1 MNPSADSPASKRTD
15 ILAPGAMT
23 DDRIQRRVF
32 TGGLLALVV
41 ASWSYL
47 VYQDWAMRHMD
58 LVDMAMPG
66 AGPWSSAD
74 FVLVFVMWAVMM
86 IAMMLPS
93 VLPTLRAYRAVVST
107 RDHQR
112 RPDALTAVFAAG
124 YVFTWTIF
132 SAIATLTQS
141 VLHAFTLVSPAMRAA
156 SPSIAGALLIAAG
169 VYQWTPSKRVCL
181 AQCASP
187 LQFLRR
193 HWRPGASGAWRMG
206 LVHGAYC
213 AGCCWMLM
221 ALLFVYG
228 MMNLGWIIAIAMYV
242 LSEKLL
248 PAQRWLPRLAGAL
261 LILWGGTV
269 LSIAWR

>member
-1 MNPSADSPASKRTD
+1 MNPSADSLASKRTD
-15 ILAPGAMT
+15 ILAPDAMT

-32 TGGLLALVV
+32 ASALLALVV

-66 AGPWSSAD
+66 AGPWSFAD
-74 FVLVFVMWAVMM
+74 FVLVFVMWALMM

-93 VLPTLRAYRAVVST
+93 VLPTLRSYRAVVSK
-107 RDHQR
+107 RDHR
-112 RPDALTAVFAAG
+112 AHPDALTAVFAAG
-124 YVFTWTIF
+124 YVFTWTIC
-132 SAIATLTQS
+132 SAIATVTQS
-141 VLHAFTLVSPAMRAA
+141 VLHAFSLVSPAMRAA

-169 VYQWTPSKRVCL
+169 IYQWTPSKRACL

-187 LQFLRR
+187 LQFLLR

-206 LVHGAYC
+206 IVHGAYC

-228 MMNLGWIIAIAMYV
+228 MMNLAWIIAIAIYV
-242 LSEKLL
+242 PSEKLL
-248 PAQRWLPRLAGAL
+248 PAQRWLPLVTGAL
-261 LILWGGTV
+261 LIFWGGTV

>member
-1 MNPSADSPASKRTD
+1 
-15 ILAPGAMT
+15 MT
-23 DDRIQRRVF
+23 DDRIQRCVF
-32 TGGLLALVV
+32 AGGLLVLVV

-66 AGPWSSAD
+66 TGPWSFAD

-107 RDHQR
+107 RDHER
-112 RPDALTAVFAAG
+112 RPDTLTAVFAAG

-132 SAIATLTQS
+132 SAMATLTQS
-141 VLHAFTLVSPAMRAA
+141 VLHTFTLVSPAMRAA

-169 VYQWTPSKRVCL
+169 VYQWTPSKRACL
-181 AQCASP
+181 AHCAWP
-187 LQFLRR
+187 LQFLLR
-193 HWRPGASGAWRMG
+193 HWRAGAPGAWRMG
-206 LVHGAYC
+206 IIHGAYC
-213 AGCCWMLM
+213 VGCCWMLM

-228 MMNLGWIIAIAMYV
+228 MMNLAWIIAIAMYV

>member
-15 ILAPGAMT
+15 MLAPGAMT

-32 TGGLLALVV
+32 AGGLLALVV

-58 LVDMAMPG
+58 LVEMAMPG

-107 RDHQR
+107 RDQQR

-124 YVFTWTIF
+124 YVLTWTIF

-169 VYQWTPSKRVCL
+169 VYQWTPSKRICL

-187 LQFLRR
+187 LQFLCR

-206 LVHGAYC
+206 IVHGAYC

-228 MMNLGWIIAIAMYV
+228 MMNLAWIIAIAIYV

>member
-1 MNPSADSPASKRTD
+1 MRGGAGSIFCIRSLPPNRVPLVCVPNPGRPRAPRCRSATKDMKPSADSPASKRTAM
-15 ILAPGAMT
+15 LAPGAMT

-32 TGGLLALVV
+32 AGGLLALVV

-93 VLPTLRAYRAVVST
+93 VLPTLRAYRAIVST
-107 RDHQR
+107 RDQQR

-141 VLHAFTLVSPAMRAA
+141 VLHAFSLVSPAMRAVR
-156 SPSIAGALLIAAG
+156 PTIAGALLIAAG

-206 LVHGAYC
+206 L
-213 AGCCWMLM
+213 
-221 ALLFVYG
+221 
-228 MMNLGWIIAIAMYV
+228 
-242 LSEKLL
+242 
-248 PAQRWLPRLAGAL
+248 R
-261 LILWGGTV
+261 
-269 LSIAWR
+269 

>member
-1 MNPSADSPASKRTD
+1 MNPR
-15 ILAPGAMT
+15 G
-23 DDRIQRRVF
+23 
-32 TGGLLALVV
+32 
-41 ASWSYL
+41 
-47 VYQDWAMRHMD
+47 H
-58 LVDMAMPG
+58 
-66 AGPWSSAD
+66 
-74 FVLVFVMWAVMM
+74 
-86 IAMMLPS
+86 
-93 VLPTLRAYRAVVST
+93 PT
-107 RDHQR
+107 

-141 VLHAFTLVSPAMRAA
+141 VLHAFTLVSSAMRAA
-156 SPSIAGALLIAAG
+156 TPSIAGALLIGAG

-187 LQFLRR
+187 LQFLLR

-206 LVHGAYC
+206 IVHGAYC
-213 AGCCWMLM
+213 ARCCWMLM
-221 ALLFVYG
+221 ALLLVYG
-228 MMNLGWIIAIAMYV
+228 MMNLAWIIAIAIYV

-261 LILWGGTV
+261 LILWGGIV

>member
-15 ILAPGAMT
+15 ILAPGDMT
-23 DDRIQRRVF
+23 DDRIRRRVF
-32 TGGLLALVV
+32 AGGLLALVV

-58 LVDMAMPG
+58 LVHMAMPG

-107 RDHQR
+107 RNHQR

-141 VLHAFTLVSPAMRAA
+141 ILHAFTLVSPAMRAA

-187 LQFLRR
+187 LQFLLR

-206 LVHGAYC
+206 IVHGAYC

-228 MMNLGWIIAIAMYV
+228 MMNLAWIIAIAMYV

-261 LILWGGTV
+261 LIFWGGTV